1 MINKI
6 LNYFLLKNTLFLK
19 IILVFTLPAIGM
31 LYFST
36 VLVYEKVQT
45 LNEVKNVQRNI
56 EYTLISQKLIHSL
69 QLERGLSAIYINSK
83 KNIKQLKQQKAF
95 VNKAYENY
103 LNKTL
108 NLKLNSKTIENIKD
122 IKLKLYK
129 LEPIRQSVLNVN
141 RNEVGLIFQEYTN
154 IINYLINSLT
164 SIKPVNSATS
174 FNNRFSYLV
183 NLLVLK
189 ENMSIQRGIIAMSI
203 ASNKIEQKTLNKLQK
218 NIVLEQENI
227 KQFFVKA
234 SNEEVKRLKTLL
246 NLNETKKINE
256 IKNSLLNNKIPT
268 DITVTKWW
276 EVASVKIE
284 ALSDIY
290 NFVVLQTSKYSKTLQ
305 TEAYMA
311 QIFSLAFLLVSFLT
325 LISLFFVLRS
335 IVSNEQKSFNKIKK
349 QQEVYKLLNKT
360 NKFLIKINDEKELF
374 SEICKL
380 IYENKNMSFG
390 FIYKIKRHNNFKL
403 IAQEGELKDILNEKF
418 RREEKRDNLV
428 KKVLETNNNVIVNDY
443 EEENISLLNDVAT
456 TYDIKSAATFAIKKF
471 GKIDSVLV
479 LYSNEKEFFDEEIE
493 ILFGKMINDMSHT
506 LERIEYEKTRKEQ
519 EDELR
524 LASYAFE
531 SNEPMII
538 TDKDTFIINA
548 NNAFCKVMGYSKN
561 DVIGRRPSM
570 FKSKHQ
576 DKEFY
581 NKLWYDLTKNGSWSG
596 EIYNTKK
603 DKQKIPLRSTIT
615 AIKDNEGLVT
625 HYLGQYIDISEQI
638 DKQKVLEYQATHDNL
653 TGLPNRLLLLDRIE
667 HAITKTIRHDI
678 VGGLIFIDLD
688 NFKQINDTLGHDVG
702 DKLLFAV
709 AQKLKESIRQED
721 TIARI
726 GGDEFIVL
734 VDCIGSN
741 SDEAKENLSNLA
753 QKIKESLNS
762 IEYIDGHKNI
772 STPSIGVTLFKDS
785 SVTARDIIKQA
796 DTAMYA
802 AKKQGKNS
810 VEFFN

>member
-45 LNEVKNVQRNI
+45 LNEVKNVQKNI
-56 EYTLISQKLIHSL
+56 QYTLISQKLIHSL
-69 QLERGLSAIYINSK
+69 QCERGMSAIYIHSK
-83 KNIKQLKQQKAF
+83 KNLEQLNQQKALT
-95 VNKAYENY
+95 NSAYENY
-103 LNKTL
+103 LNRTL
-108 NLKLNSKTIENIKD
+108 NLELNNKTIENIND

-129 LEPIRQSVLNVN
+129 LEPIRQSVLSANKN
-141 RNEVGLIFQEYTN
+141 SISSIFRDYTN
-154 IINYLINSLT
+154 ITNYLINSLT
-164 SIKPVNSATS
+164 TIKPVNSATD

-189 ENMSIQRGIIAMSI
+189 ENMAIQRGIIAMVF
-203 ASNKIEQKTLNKLQK
+203 ASNNIEQQTINELQK

-227 KQFFVKA
+227 KQFFIKA
-234 SNEEVKRLKTLL
+234 SKKEVEKLNSLFQLDEVKKV
-246 NLNETKKINE
+246 NEV
-256 IKNSLLNNKIPT
+256 KNSLLNNKIPT
-268 DITVTKWW
+268 DITLTQWW
-276 EVASVKIE
+276 EIVSVKIE
-284 ALSDIY
+284 VLNDIY
-290 NFVVLQTSKYSKTLQ
+290 DFVVLETSKYSKDLQ

-311 QIFSLAFLLVSFLT
+311 QIFSWAFLLVSFLT
-325 LISLFFVLRS
+325 LISLFFVLRN

-374 SEICKL
+374 PEICKL
-380 IYENKNMSFG
+380 IYENRNMSFG
-390 FIYKIKRHNNFKL
+390 FIYKIKRHNNFRL
-403 IAQEGELKDILNEKF
+403 IAQEGELKDLLNEKL
-418 RREEKRDNLV
+418 RREEKRDNLI
-428 KKVLETNNNVIVNDY
+428 KKVLELNNNIIVNDY
-443 EEENISLLNDVAT
+443 EEDNISVLTDVAG
-456 TYDIKSAATFAIKKF
+456 TYDIKSSAAFPIKKF
-471 GKIDSVLV
+471 EKIDSVLV

-506 LERIEYEKTRKEQ
+506 LERIEYEKRRKDQ
-519 EDELR
+519 EAELR

-538 TDKDTFIINA
+538 TDKDSFIINA
-548 NNAFCKVMGYSKN
+548 NNAFCKVMGYSKK

-603 DKQKIPLRSTIT
+603 DKKKIPLRTTIT

-625 HYLGQYIDISEQI
+625 HYLGQYIDISE
-638 DKQKVLEYQATHDNL
+638 QKVLEYQATHDNL

-688 NFKQINDTLGHDVG
+688 NFKQINDTLGHDIG

-741 SDEAKENLSNLA
+741 SDEAKENLAILA
-753 QKIKESLNS
+753 QKIKEFLNS